1 MERELEEV
9 RGENERLGGELQEL
23 ARLREELVRE
33 VQGRDGRLAQLQEE
47 QARTNSEHRTVVN
60 QLEVEIIRNK
70 E

>member
-1 MERELEEV
+1 M
-9 RGENERLGGELQEL
+9 
-23 ARLREELVRE
+23 RE